1 MRKEFLANIVLLVLV
16 NLLIKPFFIFGIDL
30 TVQNAVVAD
39 EYGLYFAL
47 LNWAYIFQIIGDFG
61 LQNFNTKLVSGH
73 PHLLRKYFPKLLI
86 IRLLLG
92 FAYLTIALAAAVF
105 IGQYKLPALGMLSL
119 LLFNQFL
126 VQMALYLR
134 SNISGLGHYRLDS
147 LFSALDKF
155 LMLLFCGAALVWWKW
170 YGTGAFQMY
179 WFIWAQTAALLLTVG
194 VVAIA
199 LHRMYP
205 LRWRPV
211 GGTDRRI
218 LLVLLRKSLP
228 FAVVVL
234 LMGIYNRLDGILLE
248 RILSDGAFH
257 SNIFAG
263 AYRILDALNMFG
275 YLFASLLLPM
285 FARQLA
291 SREAVQPLVS
301 ISFRLIWTGAFTACV
316 AISAHGHDLAA
327 IMFDSHTEYRGEVNS
342 VLIWSFLAVCITY
355 VFSTLLTA
363 GEQLRAMSKVFL
375 AGILLDI
382 VLNISLLHSHK
393 AVGAAIASLCTQ
405 WFVAL
410 GMVWLC
416 LKYYGIRPGRR
427 ALVQMALFMAGTVGC
442 WWLLQ
447 QAGWPW
453 YWRFLGVF
461 VGGGIS
467 ALLTRWV
474 GVFSILR

>member
-1 MRKEFLANIVLLVLV
+1 MANIVLLVLV

-30 TVQNAVVAD
+30 TVQNAAVAD

-73 PHLLRKYFPKLLI
+73 PHLLGKYFPKLLI
-86 IRLLLG
+86 IRLLMGL
-92 FAYLTIALAAAVF
+92 AYFVIALIAAAF
-105 IGQYKLPALGMLSL
+105 IGQYELPALGMLAL

-126 VQMALYLR
+126 VQMVLYLR
-134 SNISGLGHYRLDS
+134 TNISGLGHYRMDS

-155 LMLLFCGAALVWWKW
+155 LMLLFCGTALVYWKW
-170 YGTGAFQMY
+170 YGTGAFPMY
-179 WFIWAQTAALLLTVG
+179 WFIWGQTVALLLTLI
-194 VVAIA
+194 VVAVA
-199 LHRMYP
+199 LHRLYP
-205 LRWRPV
+205 LRWKPMR
-211 GGTDRRI
+211 GTDRRI

-248 RILSDGAFH
+248 RMLPDGAFH
-257 SNIFAG
+257 SSIFAG

-291 SREAVQPLVS
+291 AHEAIQPLVS
-301 ISFRLIWTGAFTACV
+301 IGFRLIWAGAFTACV
-316 AISAHGHDLAA
+316 AISAHGNDLAA
-327 IMFDSHTEYRGEVNS
+327 IMFDSHTVYRGEVNT

-363 GEQLRAMSKVFL
+363 GEQLRSMSQVFL
-375 AGILLDI
+375 VGILLDI
-382 VLNISLLHSHK
+382 LLNISLLHSHK

-416 LKYYGIRPGRR
+416 KKHYGIQPSAR
-427 ALVQMALFMAGTVGC
+427 ALLQMTLFMAGTIGC
-442 WWLLQ
+442 SWLLQ
-447 QAGWPW
+447 QTGWPW
-453 YWRFLGVF
+453 HWRFLGVF
-461 VGGGIS
+461 VGGGLC

-474 GVFSILR
+474 GFFSILRGKAH